1 MAGWLLPAFPTA
13 EEELVAAPIGSPLVA
28 AD

>member
-13 EEELVAAPIGSPLVA
+13 EEQRAAAPIGSPLVA